1 MPAANLSKGDATAIQ
16 QFVNKNADKLLKIL
30 PQGAVVEAATEK
42 LLGTSTG
49 VPKGLLD
56 AFYTKKARLG
66 KGAGLAPFVLN
77 KGINKAQFL
86 EAFGIVDGKKQEGF

>member
-1 MPAANLSKGDATAIQ
+1 MQQLYNNLLIRTLI
-16 QFVNKNADKLLKIL
+16 KLLKIL
-30 PQGAVVEAATEK
+30 PQGAVIEAATEK

-56 AFYTKKARLG
+56 AFYTKKDRLG

-77 KGINKAQFL
+77 KGISKADF
-86 EAFGIVDGKKQEGF
+86 FKSFWYC